1 MSDKIINEINKYYS
15 EKVTLHGATPQG
27 VDWNGIESQENR
39 FSQLIKVADIFND
52 NNLTL
57 LDYGCGFGSLLT
69 YLQKKKKIVNYIGY
83 DISDE
88 MLIKAKELNGK
99 NGVWINEISK
109 DFKADYVLASGLFNV
124 MLKTNIGDWEK
135 YILETLD
142 LINQISIKGFAF
154 NILTS
159 YSDVEFMKEYLYYA
173 SPEKYFSICKTKYSK
188 QVSLLH
194 DYGLY
199 EFTILVK
206 K

>member
-39 FSQLIKVADIFND
+39 FSQLIKVADIIDD

-159 YSDVEFMKEYLYYA
+159 YSDEEFMKEYLYYA